1 MRKIEKMDYFCD
13 EFFENKSMKKLIVGI
28 CLLGGLVSCGGK
40 QSKTHDEPVEST
52 DSVEWVADSLWVEE
66 VEEEPEVSV
75 YAERSFADF
84 LYNFATSEK
93 FQLRRILFPLPY
105 YMDNKKDSIEK
116 EEWVHDPLFSQ
127 QEFYTMLYDNL
138 DDIEMEKDTSST
150 SVRIEW
156 IDLTAMKMKRY
167 YFERL
172 YGWWKLEAIDDA
184 TIHQEETGQED
195 FYEFYKR
202 FANDSLFQAE
212 RVADPLPFVAPD
224 PDDEFQIL
232 ETTIQK
238 SQWFTFQP
246 KLPNEYLTNVNY
258 GQRLNQD
265 SRTRIIEL
273 RGFGNGFC
281 NTLYFRCRNG
291 EWKLTRFEDLSN

>member
-1 MRKIEKMDYFCD
+1 
-13 EFFENKSMKKLIVGI
+13 MKKLIVGI
-28 CLLGGLVSCGGK
+28 CLLGWMTSCAGGK
-40 QSKTHDEPVEST
+40 KHSNTGETGMEST
-52 DSVEWVADSLWVEE
+52 DSIEIVTDTLEMEE
-66 VEEEPEVSV
+66 VEEEPEVPV

-105 YMDNKKDSIEK
+105 YMDNKKDSIGK
-116 EEWVHDPLFSQ
+116 EEWVHDFLFSQ

-138 DDIEMEKDTSST
+138 EDAELEKDTAST

-156 IDLTAMKMKRY
+156 IDLKANKMKRY

-184 TIHQEETGQED
+184 TMTKEENGQED
-195 FYEFYKR
+195 FYEFYER
-202 FANDSLFQAE
+202 FVSDSLFQSE
-212 RVADPLPFVAPD
+212 RVAEPLSFVAPD
-224 PDDEFQIL
+224 PDDEFEIL

-246 KLPNEYLTNVNY
+246 QLPNEFLTNINY
-258 GQRLNQD
+258 GQRLDRN

-273 RGFGNGFC
+273 RGFGNGFS

-291 EWKLTRFEDLSN
+291 EWQLTKFEDMSN

>member
-1 MRKIEKMDYFCD
+1 
-13 EFFENKSMKKLIVGI
+13 MKKLIVGI
-28 CLLGGLVSCGGK
+28 CLLGWLTSCGGGKK
-40 QSKTHDEPVEST
+40 QTAVQEEDMVSV
-52 DSVEWVADSLWVEE
+52 DSMEIVADSLLVEDM
-66 VEEEPEVSV
+66 EEEPEVPVS
-75 YAERSFADF
+75 ADESFADF
-84 LYNFATSEK
+84 LYNFALDEK
-93 FQLRRILFPLPY
+93 LQLRRILFPLPY

-138 DDIEMEKDTSST
+138 DDSELEKDTAST

-156 IDLTAMKMKRY
+156 IDLKANKMKRY

-184 TIHQEETGQED
+184 TMTKEENGQED
-195 FYEFYKR
+195 FYEFYER

-224 PDDEFQIL
+224 PDDEFEIL

-246 KLPNEYLTNVNY
+246 QLPTEFLTNVNY
-258 GQRLNQD
+258 GQRLDRN
-265 SRTRIIEL
+265 SRVRIIEL

-291 EWKLTRFEDLSN
+291 EWKLTKFEDLSN

>member
-1 MRKIEKMDYFCD
+1 
-13 EFFENKSMKKLIVGI
+13 MKKLIIGI
-28 CLLGGLVSCGGK
+28 CLLGWMSSCGGGK
-40 QSKTHDEPVEST
+40 KHSEVQMEQTEPVDSIEWMT
-52 DSVEWVADSLWVEE
+52 DSLLVEE
-66 VEEEPEVSV
+66 IEEEPEVSV

-93 FQLRRILFPLPY
+93 FQLRRIIFPLPY
-105 YMDNKKDSIEK
+105 YMDNKKGSIEK

-138 DDIEMEKDTSST
+138 DDIEMEKDTAST

-156 IDLTAMKMKRY
+156 IDLKRKKMKRY

-184 TIHQEETGQED
+184 SMPMEETEQED
-195 FYEFYKR
+195 FYEFYVR

-224 PDDEFQIL
+224 PDDDFQIL

-258 GQRLNQD
+258 GQRLNHD

-273 RGFGNGFC
+273 RGFGNGFS

-291 EWKLTRFEDLSN
+291 EWKLTRFEDFSN

>member
-1 MRKIEKMDYFCD
+1 
-13 EFFENKSMKKLIVGI
+13 MKKLIVGI
-28 CLLGGLVSCGGK
+28 CLLGWMASCGGGK
-40 QSKTHDEPVEST
+40 KHTDVQEVAMESI
-52 DSVEWVADSLWVEE
+52 DSVEVVADTLEVEE
-66 VEEEPEVSV
+66 VQEEQEVST
-75 YAERSFADF
+75 YAERVFADF

-93 FQLRRILFPLPY
+93 FQLRRIVFPLPY

-127 QEFYTMLYDNL
+127 QEFYTMLYDDL
-138 DDIEMEKDTSST
+138 SDAELEKDTATT

-156 IDLTAMKMKRY
+156 IDLKAKKMKRY
-167 YFERL
+167 YFERF

-184 TIHQEETGQED
+184 MMTKDEGGQED
-195 FYEFYKR
+195 FYEFYER

-212 RVADPLPFVAPD
+212 RVADPLPFVVPD

-238 SQWFTFQP
+238 AQWFTFQP
-246 KLPNEYLTNVNY
+246 NLPTGHLTNINY
-258 GQRLNQD
+258 GQRLDRNSQ
-265 SRTRIIEL
+265 TRVIEM
-273 RGFGNGFC
+273 RGFGNGFS

-291 EWKLTRFEDLSN
+291 KWKLTRFEDLGN

>member
-1 MRKIEKMDYFCD
+1 
-13 EFFENKSMKKLIVGI
+13 MKKLIVGI
-28 CLLGGLVSCGGK
+28 CLLGWLTSCGGGKK
-40 QSKTHDEPVEST
+40 QTAIQEEDMVSV
-52 DSVEWVADSLWVEE
+52 DSMEIVADSLLAEDVI
-66 VEEEPEVSV
+66 EEPEVPVS
-75 YAERSFADF
+75 ADESFADF
-84 LYNFATSEK
+84 LYNFALDEK
-93 FQLRRILFPLPY
+93 LQLRRILFPLPY

-127 QEFYTMLYDNL
+127 QEFYTMLYDNI
-138 DDIEMEKDTSST
+138 DDSELEKDTAST

-156 IDLTAMKMKRY
+156 IDLKENKMKRY

-184 TIHQEETGQED
+184 TMTKDDNGQED
-195 FYEFYKR
+195 FYEFYER

-224 PDDEFQIL
+224 PDDEFEIL

-246 KLPNEYLTNVNY
+246 QLPTEFLTNVNY
-258 GQRLNQD
+258 GQRLDRN
-265 SRTRIIEL
+265 SRVRIIEL

-291 EWKLTRFEDLSN
+291 EWKLTKFEDLSN

>member
-1 MRKIEKMDYFCD
+1 
-13 EFFENKSMKKLIVGI
+13 MKKLIIGI
-28 CLLGGLVSCGGK
+28 CLLGCLTSCGGGK
-40 QSKTHDEPVEST
+40 KNT
-52 DSVEWVADSLWVEE
+52 DAHEEQMEWADSIEAMADSLLIEE
-66 VEEEPEVSV
+66 VEEEPVIPAAADE
-75 YAERSFADF
+75 SFADF
-84 LYNFATSEK
+84 LYNFALDERL
-93 FQLRRILFPLPY
+93 QLRRILFPLPY
-105 YMDNKKDSIEK
+105 YMDNQKDSIMK
-116 EEWVHDPLFSQ
+116 EDWVHDPLFSQ

-138 DDIEMEKDTSST
+138 DDAELEKDTAST

-156 IDLTAMKMKRY
+156 IDLKQKKMKRY

-184 TIHQEETGQED
+184 TMPKEDNGQED
-195 FYEFYKR
+195 FYEFYER

-224 PDDEFQIL
+224 PEDEFQIL

-238 SQWFTFQP
+238 AQWFTFQP
-246 KLPNEYLTNVNY
+246 KLPNEFLTNVNY
-258 GQRLNQD
+258 GQRLNLN

-273 RGFGNGFC
+273 RGFGNGFS

-291 EWKLTRFEDLSN
+291 EWRLTRFEDLSN

>member
-1 MRKIEKMDYFCD
+1 
-13 EFFENKSMKKLIVGI
+13 MKKLIIGI
-28 CLLGGLVSCGGK
+28 CLLGCLTSCGGGK
-40 QSKTHDEPVEST
+40 KNT
-52 DSVEWVADSLWVEE
+52 DAHEEQMEWADSIEAMADSLLVEE
-66 VEEEPEVSV
+66 VEEEPVIPAAADE
-75 YAERSFADF
+75 SFADF
-84 LYNFATSEK
+84 LYNFALDERL
-93 FQLRRILFPLPY
+93 QLRRILFPLPY
-105 YMDNKKDSIEK
+105 YMDNQKDSILK
-116 EEWVHDPLFSQ
+116 EDWVHDPLFSQ
-127 QEFYTMLYDNL
+127 QEYYTMLYDDL
-138 DDIEMEKDTSST
+138 DDAELEKDTAST

-156 IDLTAMKMKRY
+156 IDLKQKKMKRY

-184 TIHQEETGQED
+184 TMPKEETGQEN
-195 FYEFYKR
+195 FYEFYER

-238 SQWFTFQP
+238 EQWFTFQP

-258 GQRLNQD
+258 GQRLNQN

-273 RGFGNGFC
+273 RGFGNGFS

-291 EWKLTRFEDLSN
+291 EWRLTRFEDLSN

>member
-1 MRKIEKMDYFCD
+1 
-13 EFFENKSMKKLIVGI
+13 MKKLIIGI
-28 CLLGGLVSCGGK
+28 CLLIGMVSCSGGK
-40 QSKTHDEPVEST
+40 KDSAAKEEPVESVDT
-52 DSVEWVADSLWVEE
+52 IEWMADSVYEEE

-127 QEFYTMLYDNL
+127 QEFYSMLYDDL
-138 DDIEMEKDTSST
+138 EDAELEKDTTST

-156 IDLTAMKMKRY
+156 IDLKKKKMKRY

-184 TIHQEETGQED
+184 TMPKEETGQED
-195 FYEFYKR
+195 FYEFYER

-212 RVADPLPFVAPD
+212 RVADPLPFMAPD
-224 PDDEFQIL
+224 PDDDFQIL

-238 SQWFTFQP
+238 MQWFTFQP
-246 KLPNEYLTNVNY
+246 KLPDEFLTNINY
-258 GQRLNQD
+258 GQRLDRD

-273 RGFGNGFC
+273 RGFGNGFS

-291 EWKLTRFEDLSN
+291 EWKLTRFEDFSN

>member
-1 MRKIEKMDYFCD
+1 
-13 EFFENKSMKKLIVGI
+13 MKKLIVGI
-28 CLLGGLVSCGGK
+28 CLLGCLTSCVGGK
-40 QSKTHDEPVEST
+40 KNTDTQEEQMEWT
-52 DSVEWVADSLWVEE
+52 DSIEAMADSLLIEE
-66 VEEEPEVSV
+66 VEEEPVIPAAADE
-75 YAERSFADF
+75 SFADF
-84 LYNFATSEK
+84 LYNFALDERL
-93 FQLRRILFPLPY
+93 QLRRILFPLPY
-105 YMDNKKDSIEK
+105 YMDNQKDSIMK
-116 EEWVHDPLFSQ
+116 EDWVHDPLFSQ

-138 DDIEMEKDTSST
+138 DDAELEKDTAST

-156 IDLTAMKMKRY
+156 IDLKQKKMKRY

-184 TIHQEETGQED
+184 TMPKEDNGQED
-195 FYEFYKR
+195 FYEFYER

-238 SQWFTFQP
+238 AQWFTFQP
-246 KLPNEYLTNVNY
+246 KLPNEFLTNVNY
-258 GQRLNQD
+258 GQRLNLN

-273 RGFGNGFC
+273 RGFGNGFS

-291 EWKLTRFEDLSN
+291 EWRLTRFEDLSN

>member
-1 MRKIEKMDYFCD
+1 
-13 EFFENKSMKKLIVGI
+13 MKKLIVGI
-28 CLLGGLVSCGGK
+28 CLLGWMTSCGGGK
-40 QSKTHDEPVEST
+40 KNT
-52 DSVEWVADSLWVEE
+52 DAHEEQMEWADSIEAMADSLLVEE
-66 VEEEPEVSV
+66 VEEEPVIPVAADE
-75 YAERSFADF
+75 SFADF
-84 LYNFATSEK
+84 LYNFALDERL
-93 FQLRRILFPLPY
+93 QLRRILFPLPY
-105 YMDNKKDSIEK
+105 YMDNQKDSIMK
-116 EEWVHDPLFSQ
+116 EDWVHDPLFSQ

-138 DDIEMEKDTSST
+138 DDAELEKDTAST

-156 IDLTAMKMKRY
+156 IDLKQKKMKRY

-184 TIHQEETGQED
+184 TMPKEDNGQED
-195 FYEFYKR
+195 FYEFYER

-238 SQWFTFQP
+238 AQWFTFQP
-246 KLPNEYLTNVNY
+246 KLPNEFLTNVNY
-258 GQRLNQD
+258 GQRLNLN

-273 RGFGNGFC
+273 RGFGNGFS

-291 EWKLTRFEDLSN
+291 EWRLTRFEDLSN

>member
-1 MRKIEKMDYFCD
+1 
-13 EFFENKSMKKLIVGI
+13 MKKLIIGI
-28 CLLGGLVSCGGK
+28 CLLGCLTSCGGGK
-40 QSKTHDEPVEST
+40 KNT
-52 DSVEWVADSLWVEE
+52 DAHEEQMEWADSIEAMADSLLVEE
-66 VEEEPEVSV
+66 VEEEPVIPAAADE
-75 YAERSFADF
+75 SFADF
-84 LYNFATSEK
+84 LYNFALDERL
-93 FQLRRILFPLPY
+93 QLRRILFPLPY
-105 YMDNKKDSIEK
+105 YMDNQKDSIMK
-116 EEWVHDPLFSQ
+116 EDWVYDPLFSQ

-138 DDIEMEKDTSST
+138 DDAELEKDTAST

-156 IDLTAMKMKRY
+156 IDLKQKKMKRY

-184 TIHQEETGQED
+184 TMPKEDNGQED
-195 FYEFYKR
+195 FYEFYER

-238 SQWFTFQP
+238 AQWFTFQP
-246 KLPNEYLTNVNY
+246 KLPNEFLTNVNY
-258 GQRLNQD
+258 GQRLNLN

-273 RGFGNGFC
+273 RGFGNGFS

-291 EWKLTRFEDLSN
+291 EWRLTRFEDLSN

>member
-1 MRKIEKMDYFCD
+1 
-13 EFFENKSMKKLIVGI
+13 MKKLVIAI
-28 CLLGGLVSCGGK
+28 CLLGGMLSCVGGK
-40 QSKTHDEPVEST
+40 KNADTQEDALPVDT
-52 DSVEWVADSLWVEE
+52 MAFMADTLELEE
-66 VEEEPEVSV
+66 VEEEPVVPASADE
-75 YAERSFADF
+75 SFADF
-84 LYNFATSEK
+84 LYNFALDEK
-93 FQLRRILFPLPY
+93 LQLRRILFPLPY
-105 YMDNKKDSIEK
+105 YTDNRKDSILK
-116 EEWVHDPLFSQ
+116 ENWKHDPLFSQ
-127 QEFYTMLYDNL
+127 QEFYTMLYDHL
-138 DDIEMEKDTSST
+138 DDAELEKDTAST

-156 IDLTAMKMKRY
+156 IDLKERKLKRY

-184 TIHQEETGQED
+184 SMPKEETGQED
-195 FYEFYKR
+195 FYEFYER

-224 PDDEFQIL
+224 PEDEFQIL
-232 ETTIQK
+232 ETTIEK
-238 SQWFTFQP
+238 EQWFAFQP
-246 KLPNEYLTNVNY
+246 KLPGEFLTNVNY
-258 GQRLNQD
+258 GQRLDRN

>member
-1 MRKIEKMDYFCD
+1 
-13 EFFENKSMKKLIVGI
+13 MKKLVIAI
-28 CLLGGLVSCGGK
+28 CLLGGMLSCVGGK
-40 QSKTHDEPVEST
+40 KNADTQEDALPVDT
-52 DSVEWVADSLWVEE
+52 MAFMADTLALEE
-66 VEEEPEVSV
+66 VEEEPVVPASADE
-75 YAERSFADF
+75 SFADF
-84 LYNFATSEK
+84 LYNFALDEK
-93 FQLRRILFPLPY
+93 LQLRRILFPLPY
-105 YMDNKKDSIEK
+105 YTDNRKDSILK
-116 EEWVHDPLFSQ
+116 ENWKHDPLFSQ
-127 QEFYTMLYDNL
+127 QEFYTMLYDHL
-138 DDIEMEKDTSST
+138 DDAELEKDTAST

-156 IDLTAMKMKRY
+156 IDLKERKLKRY

-184 TIHQEETGQED
+184 SMPKEETGQED
-195 FYEFYKR
+195 FYEFYER

-224 PDDEFQIL
+224 PEDEFQIL
-232 ETTIQK
+232 ETTIEK
-238 SQWFTFQP
+238 EQWFAFQP
-246 KLPNEYLTNVNY
+246 KLPGEFLTNVNY
-258 GQRLNQD
+258 GQRLDRN

>member
-1 MRKIEKMDYFCD
+1 
-13 EFFENKSMKKLIVGI
+13 MKKLIVGI
-28 CLLGGLVSCGGK
+28 CLLGWMTSCGGGK
-40 QSKTHDEPVEST
+40 KHADVQEVAMESI
-52 DSVEWVADSLWVEE
+52 DSVEVVADTLEVEE
-66 VEEEPEVSV
+66 VQEEQEVST
-75 YAERSFADF
+75 YAERVFADF

-93 FQLRRILFPLPY
+93 FQLRRIVFPLPY

-116 EEWVHDPLFSQ
+116 AEWVHDPLFSQ
-127 QEFYTMLYDNL
+127 QEFYTMLYDDL
-138 DDIEMEKDTSST
+138 SDAELEKDTATT

-156 IDLTAMKMKRY
+156 IDLKAKKMKRY

-184 TIHQEETGQED
+184 MMTKDEGGQED
-195 FYEFYKR
+195 FYEFYER

-212 RVADPLPFVAPD
+212 RVADPLPFVVPD

-238 SQWFTFQP
+238 AQWFTFQP
-246 KLPNEYLTNVNY
+246 NLPTGHLTNINY
-258 GQRLNQD
+258 GQRLDRNSQ
-265 SRTRIIEL
+265 TRVIEM
-273 RGFGNGFC
+273 RGFGNGFS

-291 EWKLTRFEDLSN
+291 KWKLTRFEDLGN

>member
-1 MRKIEKMDYFCD
+1 
-13 EFFENKSMKKLIVGI
+13 MKKLIIGI
-28 CLLGGLVSCGGK
+28 FLLAWMSSCGGGK
-40 QSKTHDEPVEST
+40 KHSDAQEALMEPADSIGWMT
-52 DSVEWVADSLWVEE
+52 DSLLVEE
-66 VEEEPEVSV
+66 VEEEPVVPVS
-75 YAERSFADF
+75 ADESFADF
-84 LYNFATSEK
+84 LYNFATNEK
-93 FQLRRILFPLPY
+93 LQLRRILFPLPY
-105 YMDNKKDSIEK
+105 YMDSRKDSIGK

-127 QEFYTMLYDNL
+127 QEYYTMLYDYL
-138 DDIEMEKDTSST
+138 DDAELEKDTAST

-156 IDLTAMKMKRY
+156 IDLKKRKMKRY

-184 TIHQEETGQED
+184 SMPVNETGQED
-195 FYEFYKR
+195 FYEFYER

-224 PDDEFQIL
+224 PEDEFQIL

-238 SQWFTFQP
+238 AQWFTFQP
-246 KLPNEYLTNVNY
+246 KLPNEILTNVNY
-258 GQRLNQD
+258 GQRLDQD

-273 RGFGNGFC
+273 RGFGNGFS

>member
-1 MRKIEKMDYFCD
+1 
-13 EFFENKSMKKLIVGI
+13 MKKLNVGI
-28 CLLGGLVSCGGK
+28 CLLGWMASCGGGK
-40 QSKTHDEPVEST
+40 KHTAVQEVAMESI
-52 DSVEWVADSLWVEE
+52 DSVEDVADTLDVEE
-66 VEEEPEVSV
+66 VEEEQEVST
-75 YAERSFADF
+75 YAERVFADF

-93 FQLRRILFPLPY
+93 FQLRRIVFPLPY

-116 EEWVHDPLFSQ
+116 AEWVHDPLFSQ
-127 QEFYTMLYDNL
+127 QEFYTMLYDDL
-138 DDIEMEKDTSST
+138 SVAELEKDTATT

-156 IDLTAMKMKRY
+156 IDLKAKKMKRY

-184 TIHQEETGQED
+184 MMTKDEGRQED
-195 FYEFYKR
+195 FYEFYER

-212 RVADPLPFVAPD
+212 RVADPLPFVVPD

-238 SQWFTFQP
+238 AQWFTFQP
-246 KLPNEYLTNVNY
+246 NLPTGHLTNINY
-258 GQRLNQD
+258 GQRLDRNSQ
-265 SRTRIIEL
+265 TRVIEM
-273 RGFGNGFC
+273 RGFGNGFS

-291 EWKLTRFEDLSN
+291 KWKLTRFEDLGN

>member
-1 MRKIEKMDYFCD
+1 
-13 EFFENKSMKKLIVGI
+13 MKKLIVAI
-28 CLLGGLVSCGGK
+28 CLLVWLASCGGGKK
-40 QSKTHDEPVEST
+40 QTAVQEEDMVSV
-52 DSVEWVADSLWVEE
+52 DSMEIVADSLLVEDM
-66 VEEEPEVSV
+66 EEEPEVPVS
-75 YAERSFADF
+75 ADDSFADF
-84 LYNFATSEK
+84 LYNFALDEK
-93 FQLRRILFPLPY
+93 LQLLRILFPLPY

-138 DDIEMEKDTSST
+138 DDSELEKDTAST

-156 IDLTAMKMKRY
+156 IDLKANKMKRY

-184 TIHQEETGQED
+184 TMTKEENGQED
-195 FYEFYKR
+195 FYEFYER

-224 PDDEFQIL
+224 PDDEFEIL

-246 KLPNEYLTNVNY
+246 QLPTEFLTNVNY
-258 GQRLNQD
+258 GQRLDRN
-265 SRTRIIEL
+265 SRVRIIEL

-291 EWKLTRFEDLSN
+291 EWKLTKFEDLSN

>member
-1 MRKIEKMDYFCD
+1 
-13 EFFENKSMKKLIVGI
+13 MKKLVIAI
-28 CLLGGLVSCGGK
+28 CLLGGMLSCVGGK
-40 QSKTHDEPVEST
+40 KNADTQDDALPIDTIAF
-52 DSVEWVADSLWVEE
+52 VADTLALEE
-66 VEEEPEVSV
+66 VEEEPVVPASADE
-75 YAERSFADF
+75 SFADF
-84 LYNFATSEK
+84 LYNFALDEK
-93 FQLRRILFPLPY
+93 LQLRRILFPLPY
-105 YMDNKKDSIEK
+105 YTDNRKDSILK
-116 EEWVHDPLFSQ
+116 ENWKHDPLFSQ
-127 QEFYTMLYDNL
+127 QEFYTMLYDHL
-138 DDIEMEKDTSST
+138 DDAELEKDTAST

-156 IDLTAMKMKRY
+156 IDLKERKLKRY

-184 TIHQEETGQED
+184 SMPKEETGQED
-195 FYEFYKR
+195 FYEFYER

-224 PDDEFQIL
+224 PEDEFQIL
-232 ETTIQK
+232 ETTIEK
-238 SQWFTFQP
+238 EQWFAFQP
-246 KLPNEYLTNVNY
+246 KLPGEFLTNVNY
-258 GQRLNQD
+258 GQRLDRN

>member
-1 MRKIEKMDYFCD
+1 
-13 EFFENKSMKKLIVGI
+13 MKKLIVGI
-28 CLLGGLVSCGGK
+28 CLLGWMASCSGGRK
-40 QSKTHDEPVEST
+40 NTDAQEEAMESV
-52 DSVEWVADSLWVEE
+52 DSIEIVADTLLVEE
-66 VEEEPEVSV
+66 MEEESV
-75 YAERSFADF
+75 VPASADESFADF
-84 LYNFATSEK
+84 LYNFALDEK
-93 FQLRRILFPLPY
+93 LQLRRIIFPLPY

-116 EEWVHDPLFSQ
+116 EEWRHDPLFSQ

-138 DDIEMEKDTSST
+138 DDAELEKDTAST

-156 IDLTAMKMKRY
+156 IDLKTKKMKRY

-184 TIHQEETGQED
+184 TMPKEDIPQED
-195 FYEFYKR
+195 FYEFYER

-212 RVADPLPFVAPD
+212 RVADPLPFIAPD
-224 PDDEFQIL
+224 PDDEFEIL

-246 KLPNEYLTNVNY
+246 QLPTEYLTNVNY
-258 GQRLNQD
+258 GQRLDRN
-265 SRTRIIEL
+265 SRVRIIEL
-273 RGFGNGFC
+273 RGFGNGFS

-291 EWKLTRFEDLSN
+291 KWKLTRFEDFSN